1 MDIKLFQDIPQESL
15 MFIDN
20 LQVKE
25 LNFQPTLKDSTNIG
39 KKINIDI
46 SCQIF

>member
-39 KKINIDI
+39 KKINMGYM
-46 SCQIF
+46 CYVL